1 MNFFAVAIQIKRFW
15 HNFCVLQLLF
25 YPFLIKKKM
34 EFLWSFTMA
43 TVGIKM
49 VNSEQFSSS
58 LSNFRKK
65 KLPIECK

>member
-1 MNFFAVAIQIKRFW
+1 MNFFAVAIQIKTF
-15 HNFCVLQLLF
+15 LAQLLCVTVTI

-49 VNSEQFSSS
+49 VNSEQFTSS
-58 LSNFRKK
+58 LSNFTKK